1 MPVERLLMRKIIIAI
16 DGYSG
21 TGKSSTAKIVSE
33 KLYYDYIDSGAMYRA
48 VAYYFLNERINLED
62 IQDIKRALQNI
73 EIKFQEGKAFL
84 NGQDVEDVIRS
95 MAVNQ
100 SVSRVAAIS
109 AVRVKLAQLQR
120 KLGEE
125 KGVVMD
131 GRDIGTVVYPNADL
145 KLFMTADIDVRTERR
160 RNQLLRKGIKESFD
174 DIKCNFINRDKMDTT
189 REDSPLT
196 KAEDAIEI
204 DTSNLSLNDQTNTIV
219 KLAEDLIYGN

>member
-1 MPVERLLMRKIIIAI
+1 MRKIIIAI

-33 KLYYDYIDSGAMYRA
+33 KLHYDYIDSGAMYRA
-48 VAYYFLNERINLED
+48 VAYYFLNKDINLED